1 VQKQFKYTVL
11 FSGGLSVELIDSHCH
26 LTFDELL
33 QDLDSVLQRSRANGI
48 GTWITIGTNQS
59 QSREAVA
66 LAQRTDGIHATVGL
80 HPHDAKEWSDD
91 LLAEME
97 QWAQLE
103 KVVALGEMGLDFYYD
118 FSPRAQQVKAFTEQL
133 ALAARLNMPV
143 VVHTRDAFDETLAI
157 LKDFDGQLKRVV
169 LHCFTGTAQQAKAGL
184 DRGYFVSF
192 SGVVTF
198 KSAQSV
204 REAALC
210 VPMDRLMI
218 ETDCPYLS
226 PAPMR
231 KQKVNEPALLI
242 HTANFL
248 SQLKQV
254 NLEDLARQTS
264 HNTRHF
270 YQLPA

>member
-1 VQKQFKYTVL
+1 M
-11 FSGGLSVELIDSHCH
+11 ELIDSHCH
-26 LTFDELL
+26 LTFDGLFENLEA
-33 QDLDSVLQRSRANGI
+33 VLQRSRDAGVSS
-48 GTWITIGTNQS
+48 WVTIGTNQT
-59 QSREAVA
+59 QSLEAVT
-66 LAQRTDGIHATVGL
+66 LAERVPGIYATVGL
-80 HPHDAKEWSDD
+80 HPHEAKD
-91 LLAEME
+91 LSAELLTRME
-97 QWAQLE
+97 QWASLDP
-103 KVVALGEMGLDFYYD
+103 VVALGEMGLDYYYD
-118 FSPRAQQVKAFTEQL
+118 FSPRDQQQRAFTEQL

-157 LKDFDGQLKRVV
+157 LKQFDDQLDRVV

-184 DRGYFVSF
+184 DRGYFISF

-198 KSAQSV
+198 KNAQSV
-204 REAALC
+204 KEAALI

-242 HTANFL
+242 HTARFL
-248 SQLKQV
+248 AQLKQV
-254 NLEDLARQTS
+254 DLEELAQQAC

-270 YQLPA
+270 YRLTGPIMGQQS

>member
-1 VQKQFKYTVL
+1 VSSDFQYTDR
-11 FSGGLSVELIDSHCH
+11 FSGDFSVELIDSHCH

-33 QDLDSVLQRSRANGI
+33 EDLDGVLERSRAQGI
-48 GTWITIGTNQS
+48 GSWVTVGTNQS
-59 QSREAVA
+59 QSQAAVT
-66 LAQRTDGIHATVGL
+66 LAQRVDGMYATVGL
-80 HPHDAKEWSDD
+80 HPHDAKTLSPD
-91 LLAEME
+91 LLTRMT

-118 FSPRAQQVKAFTEQL
+118 FSPRDLQVKAFTEQL
-133 ALAARLNMPV
+133 ALAASLNMPV
-143 VVHTRDAFDETLAI
+143 VVHTRDAFDDTLAI
-157 LKDFDGQLKRVV
+157 LKAFDGQLDHVV

-184 DRGYFVSF
+184 DRGYFISF

-198 KSAQSV
+198 KNADSV

-242 HTANFL
+242 HTAQFL
-248 SQLKQV
+248 AQLKHV
-254 NLEDLARQTS
+254 ALEDLARQTS
-264 HNTRHF
+264 HNTRQF
-270 YQLPA
+270 YHLFA

>member
-1 VQKQFKYTVL
+1 
-11 FSGGLSVELIDSHCH
+11 VELIDSHCH

-33 QDLDSVLQRSRANGI
+33 DDLDGVLERSRANGI
-48 GTWITIGTNQS
+48 GAWITIGTNQS

-66 LAQRTDGIHATVGL
+66 LAQRIDGIHATVGL
-80 HPHDAKEWSDD
+80 HPHDAKEWS
-91 LLAEME
+91 AELSTELE
-97 QWAQLE
+97 QWVQLQ

-118 FSPRAQQVKAFTEQL
+118 FSPRAQQIRAFTEQL

-157 LKDFDGQLKRVV
+157 LEDFDGQLNHVV
-169 LHCFTGTAQQAKAGL
+169 LHCFTGTAKQARAGL
-184 DRGYFVSF
+184 DRGYFISF

-198 KSAQSV
+198 KNAQSV

-242 HTANFL
+242 HTAQFL

-254 NLEDLARQTS
+254 HLEDLARQTS
-264 HNTRHF
+264 LNTQRF
-270 YQLPA
+270 YDLLA

>member
-1 VQKQFKYTVL
+1 
-11 FSGGLSVELIDSHCH
+11 
-26 LTFDELL
+26 
-33 QDLDSVLQRSRANGI
+33 
-48 GTWITIGTNQS
+48 
-59 QSREAVA
+59 
-66 LAQRTDGIHATVGL
+66 
-80 HPHDAKEWSDD
+80 
-91 LLAEME
+91 
-97 QWAQLE
+97 
-103 KVVALGEMGLDFYYD
+103 MGLDFYYD
-118 FSPRAQQVKAFTEQL
+118 FSPRTQQVKAFTEQL

-157 LKDFDGQLKRVV
+157 LKDFDGHLNHVV
-169 LHCFTGTAQQAKAGL
+169 LHCFTGTAQQAVAGL

-198 KSAQSV
+198 KNAQSV

-242 HTANFL
+242 HTASFL

-254 NLEDLARQTS
+254 DLEDLARQTS

-270 YQLPA
+270 YQLST